1 VEASGEWHTSDNKYG
16 SASWKATHSS
26 TAIPSQALPLPRK
39 RTLSPSKSSSQLNGN
54 STADQNEKKRA
65 DVEIFVL
72 DSDSDS
78 DDEGWVKRE
87 LSPSF
92 GSGSSAII
100 NRPMQGVSL
109 PSTSTTHSQS
119 DIIDLTLDSDDED
132 PAPPPPPPRPVEKR
146 KVLENTNPSPPGQ
159 AWKKARLDSSV
170 PLTVARN
177 INGNANGISG
187 GGSSHSNDTGGTSV
201 PSALRMLHFNP
212 LRDAQRA
219 QTSVFPSRPP
229 IPVLPPTA
237 RPPSSVI
244 RPPDLPTTSYRSPY
258 RAAPRSNLRL
268 HRRASINTHGPAV
281 EVPSHGATIRPL
293 VVALPL
299 DGYDE

>member
-1 VEASGEWHTSDNKYG
+1 MEASGEWHTSDNKYG
-16 SASWKATHSS
+16 SASWKAAHSS
-26 TAIPSQALPLPRK
+26 TTIPSQALPLLRK
-39 RTLSPSKSSSQLNGN
+39 RTLSPSKSSSQLNGT
-54 STADQNEKKRA
+54 STAD
-65 DVEIFVL
+65 
-72 DSDSDS
+72 
-78 DDEGWVKRE
+78 
-87 LSPSF
+87 
-92 GSGSSAII
+92 
-100 NRPMQGVSL
+100 
-109 PSTSTTHSQS
+109 TSTTHSQS

-132 PAPPPPPPRPVEKR
+132 SAPPPPPPRPVEKR
-146 KVLENTNPSPPGQ
+146 KILENTNPSPPGQ

-201 PSALRMLHFNP
+201 PSALRMLHFDP

-268 HRRASINTHGPAV
+268 HRRA
-281 EVPSHGATIRPL
+281 
-293 VVALPL
+293 
-299 DGYDE
+299 